1 MEKEAVVLHRALF
14 LSDVH
19 LAARGCRA
27 ETLLD
32 FLRNNEAATIYL
44 VGDIVDFWRVKR
56 GAVWPQSHSS
66 IVQALLDKVRGGT
79 KLVFIPGNHDEGLL
93 AYCGTHLSG
102 IEIVPRCTH
111 IAADGRRL
119 LVIHGD
125 QFDVTLRFGAW
136 LSFLSRRGQGLTRL
150 VGAPLRL
157 IRRHL
162 GMDPWSLSSYLKVKV
177 KTAVDL
183 VGEFEQALITEAR
196 RCGVDGIICGHIHS
210 AARREVAGIQYL
222 NCGDWVDS
230 CTAVAEDADGRFQL
244 IRWLEVMRAR
254 RAASVATSAS
264 LRAA

>member
-1 MEKEAVVLHRALF
+1 MLHRALF

-27 ETLLD
+27 EALLD
-32 FLRNNEAATIYL
+32 FLHNNEAATIYL

-56 GAVWPQSHSS
+56 GGVWPQSHGSV
-66 IVQALLDKVRGGT
+66 VQALLQKVRGGT
-79 KLVFIPGNHDEGLL
+79 RLVFIPGNHDEGLL

-102 IEIVPRCTH
+102 IEIVPRSTH

-125 QFDVTLRFGAW
+125 QFDVTLRFGTW
-136 LSFLSRRGQGLTRL
+136 LAFLSDRGRGLARL

-177 KTAVDL
+177 ETAVDL
-183 VGEFEQALITEAR
+183 VSEFERALIDEAR
-196 RCGVDGIICGHIHS
+196 RCGVDGIICGHIHRAS
-210 AARREVAGIQYL
+210 QRDVAGIQYL

-230 CTAVAEDADGRFQL
+230 CTAIAEDAAGHFHV
-244 IRWLEVMRAR
+244 IHWLEVMRAR
-254 RAASVATSAS
+254 QAASAAASAARRAA
-264 LRAA
+264 

>member
-1 MEKEAVVLHRALF
+1 VLHRALF

-19 LAARGCRA
+19 LAARSCQA

-32 FLRNNEAATIYL
+32 FLHNNEAATIYL
-44 VGDIVDFWRVKR
+44 VGDIVDFWRIRR
-56 GAVWPQSHSS
+56 GAAWPQSHGSV
-66 IVQALLDKVRGGT
+66 VQALLHKARGGT
-79 KLVFIPGNHDEGLL
+79 RLVFIPGNHDEGLL

-102 IEIVPRCTH
+102 IEIMPRSTH

-125 QFDVTLRFGAW
+125 QFDVSLRFGTW
-136 LSFLSRRGQGLTRL
+136 LSSLSDRGQGLARL

-157 IRRHL
+157 IRQHL
-162 GMDPWSLSSYLKVKV
+162 GMDPWSLSSHLKVN
-177 KTAVDL
+177 TSVDL
-183 VGEFEQALITEAR
+183 VGAFEQALIAEAR
-196 RCGVDGIICGHIHS
+196 RCGVDGIICGHIHR

-230 CTAVAEDADGRFQL
+230 CTAIAEDAAGHFQV

-254 RAASVATSAS
+254 QAASAAASASRRAA
-264 LRAA
+264 